1 MAKNYYQ
8 NKVVWVTG
16 ASSGIGEALA
26 YAFNEKGAKLV
37 ISARRESELQRVK
50 NNCKNKSADV
60 FILPL
65 DLAKHDEL
73 PIKTEE
79 AIAHYGK
86 IDILVNNGGRGF
98 RGLVKDTDME
108 VHKQIMDVNYFG
120 TIALTKAILPNMI
133 AHRSGQIAVI
143 SSLTGKFGTPMRSA
157 YAASKHAL
165 HGYFDALQAEV
176 FKEGVKI
183 TMICPGFV
191 SSNLLTKSLTADGGL
206 YGDEE
211 NSAYKRMPADVFA
224 QKALKAIERQK
235 EEVYIGGTEKL
246 AIYAK
251 RFIPSI
257 FNYFIRTSKVS

>member
-1 MAKNYYQ
+1 MANYYQ
-8 NKVVWVTG
+8 NKVVWITG
-16 ASSGIGEALA
+16 ASSGIGEALT
-26 YAFNEKGAKLV
+26 YAFNERGAKLV
-37 ISARRESELQRVK
+37 ISARRESELERVK
-50 NNCKNKSADV
+50 NNCKDKSTAI

-73 PIKTEE
+73 PAKAEE
-79 AIAHYGK
+79 AVAHFGK
-86 IDILVNNGGRGF
+86 VDILINNGGRGF
-98 RGLVKDTDME
+98 RGLVQDTEME
-108 VHKQIMDVNYFG
+108 IHKQIMDVNYFG
-120 TIALTKAILPNMI
+120 TVALTKGVLPSMI
-133 AHRSGQIAVI
+133 ANKSGQIAVI

-165 HGYFDALQAEV
+165 HGFFDALQAEV
-176 FKEGVKI
+176 FKEGVKV

-206 YGDEE
+206 YGEE
-211 NSAYKRMPADVFA
+211 AESAYKRMPADVFA

-257 FNYFIRTSKVS
+257 FNHFIRKSKVS